1 MLPQDVERPVAQSVP
16 LTPVNYNSFSNRA
29 KTLVLWALIT
39 TALPLAQ
46 VVMLFQI
53 IFGANERAHNQAVA
67 YDEAGNAIFGGRPDQ
82 TMSSRVGDAVVRGQK
97 WAIIA
102 QPILDFFF
110 GKGHALS
117 NVDLPTD
124 QISVANQTAVN
135 AADAEQGE
143 SNTYE
148 TEK

>member
-1 MLPQDVERPVAQSVP
+1 MLPQDIERPVAQSVP
-16 LTPVNYNSFSNRA
+16 LTPIDYNTFGNRA
-29 KTLVLWALIT
+29 KTFVLWILIT
-39 TALPLAQ
+39 AVLPVAQ
-46 VVMLFQI
+46 IVMLFQI
-53 IFGANERAHNQAVA
+53 IFGANVRAHNQAVA

-82 TMSSRVGDAVVRGQK
+82 TMSSRVGDAKVKGQK

-117 NVDLPTD
+117 NVDLPVD
-124 QISVANQTAVN
+124 QISAAEQAAVN

-143 SNTYE
+143 SDTY
-148 TEK
+148 TI